1 MVGGNGVARRIFGFS
16 EGEALGNSL
25 TLIIPEGL
33 RHRHNVGFNKSMG
46 TGTSRYGSQLLKV
59 PAIHKEG
66 RTLSIAFSV
75 AMLFDEDHKVTGVAA
90 VIRDET
96 ARWLEER
103 ELKQRLPSHQTKSA
117 ALSQA
122 AEARGHLAALLSPSL
137 FCCP

>member
-16 EGEALGNSL
+16 EAEGLGNSL
-25 TLIIPEGL
+25 TLIIPERL

-75 AMLFDEDHKVTGVAA
+75 AMLFDEDHKVTGVSAL
-90 VIRDET
+90 IPHGK
-96 ARWLEER
+96 ARVVTT
-103 ELKQRLPSHQTKSA
+103 H
-117 ALSQA
+117 
-122 AEARGHLAALLSPSL
+122 G
-137 FCCP
+137 